1 MDKIAFY
8 SGSTAI
14 YWNSVI
20 LTLAAAT
27 AICFFLA
34 FYLGKSGN
42 GAAGFAVV
50 PLAIV
55 LGLVCARFFHWYCQ
69 SDSYSGFSAAMTNYA
84 EGGYA
89 PADIR
94 GIR

>member
-8 SGSTAI
+8 SGGTAI

-42 GAAGFAVV
+42 GAAGFAAV
-50 PLAIV
+50 PVSMV
-55 LGLVCARFFHWYCQ
+55 LSLVFARFFHWYCQ
-69 SDSYSGFSAAMTNYA
+69 SDSYQSFSAAMTDYTA
-84 EGGYA
+84 GG
-89 PADIR
+89 
-94 GIR
+94 

>member
-8 SGSTAI
+8 SGGTAI

-27 AICFFLA
+27 ALCFFLA
-34 FYLGKSGN
+34 FYLGKNGN

-50 PLAIV
+50 PVSMV
-55 LGLVCARFFHWYCQ
+55 LSLVFARFFHWYCQ
-69 SDSYSGFSAAMTNYA
+69 SDSYQSFSTAMTDYTA
-84 EGGYA
+84 GGYSLM
-89 PADIR
+89 
-94 GIR
+94 

>member
-8 SGSTAI
+8 SGSLPI
-14 YWNSVI
+14 YWNSLI

-50 PLAIV
+50 PL
-55 LGLVCARFFHWYCQ
+55 F
-69 SDSYSGFSAAMTNYA
+69 
-84 EGGYA
+84 
-89 PADIR
+89 PK
-94 GIR
+94 

>member
-8 SGSTAI
+8 SGSLPI
-14 YWNSVI
+14 YWNSLI

-42 GAAGFAVV
+42 GDRMAGENAAGAVSC
-50 PLAIV
+50 P
-55 LGLVCARFFHWYCQ
+55 
-69 SDSYSGFSAAMTNYA
+69 
-84 EGGYA
+84 GG
-89 PADIR
+89 R
-94 GIR
+94 R

>member
-14 YWNSVI
+14 YWSSVI

-34 FYLGKSGN
+34 FYLNKSGN

-50 PLAIV
+50 PVGIV
-55 LGLVCARFFHWYCQ
+55 LSLVFSRFFHW
-69 SDSYSGFSAAMTNYA
+69 
-84 EGGYA
+84 
-89 PADIR
+89 
-94 GIR
+94 